1 MMNRA
6 RRNTLLC
13 WTVWLAV
20 LTGCTA
26 TAPPTPLQHALQAE
40 RLRLPRQV
48 LVTEIPPSTTS
59 PSLPIQPPWLVVAQ
73 PENQAMRWS
82 RFNLLGAPDAR
93 QILENGRWRNDGFI
107 APNAQARE
115 MFAAL
120 LFAWTP
126 ETDLDAAYGAGRWRY
141 RHGMRDDAEMELLAA
156 PHDERP
162 RWRIVWPQRE
172 HADIFSIV
180 RYPDGVR
187 WDVRPVTQE
196 TLR

>member
-6 RRNTLLC
+6 RCNTLLC

-20 LTGCTA
+20 LTGCAA
-26 TAPPTPLQHALQAE
+26 TEPPPLQHALQAE

-48 LVTEIPPSTTS
+48 LVTEIPPSS
-59 PSLPIQPPWLVVAQ
+59 ASASLPVQPPWLVVVQ
-73 PENQAMRWS
+73 PENQALRWS

-93 QILENGRWRNDGFI
+93 QILDNGRWRNDGFI

-126 ETDLDAAYGAGRWRY
+126 RSDLDAAYGAGRWHY
-141 RHGMRDDAEMELLAA
+141 RHGTHDDTEMQLLSASRDG
-156 PHDERP
+156 RP
-162 RWRIVWPQRE
+162 RWRVVWPKRE
-172 HADIFSIV
+172 QTDIFSII
-180 RYPDGVR
+180 RDQDGVR
-187 WDVRPVTQE
+187 WDVRPIKQE
-196 TLR
+196 TLK

>member
-1 MMNRA
+1 MMNPAHRK
-6 RRNTLLC
+6 TLLC

-26 TAPPTPLQHALQAE
+26 TTPPTPQQHALQAE

-48 LVTEIPPSTTS
+48 LVTEIPSSITPTS
-59 PSLPIQPPWLVVAQ
+59 SAVQPPWLVVAQ
-73 PENQAMRWS
+73 RENQSLRWS

-93 QILENGRWRNDGFI
+93 QILDGDRWRNDGFI

-126 ETDLDAAYGAGRWRY
+126 RTDLDAAYGAGRWRY
-141 RHGMRDDAEMELLAA
+141 RHGMHDGAEMDLLTA

-162 RWRIVWPQRE
+162 RWRVVWPQRE
-172 HADIFSIV
+172 HANVFSIV
-180 RYPDGVR
+180 HYPDGVR
-187 WDVRPVTQE
+187 WDVRPVTEE